1 MFGIQKLQRGLNLM
15 GGSINMDKIKKKIK
29 YTIKRDMKR
38 SKFDDK
44 NQMSA
49 TESDVDCGEQ
59 FNKTD
64 LSRYIWFFFVCY
76 NSMSLLFL
84 LGKLFTSVFEIRGNN
99 HCGRGIFEHYQP
111 ESMLKNYSST
121 VIISSYFKHCTYVS
135 GLISLSLHIFFRF
148 NQFLLFLL
156 KENERQKKFLNYLL
170 LICVSSSSLDA

>member
-64 LSRYIWFFFVCY
+64 LSRYIWFFLSVCY
-76 NSMSLLFL
+76 NSVSLLFL
-84 LGKLFTSVFEIRGNN
+84 LGKLIN
-99 HCGRGIFEHYQP
+99 Q
-111 ESMLKNYSST
+111 LKYSLM
-121 VIISSYFKHCTYVS
+121 C
-135 GLISLSLHIFFRF
+135 
-148 NQFLLFLL
+148 
-156 KENERQKKFLNYLL
+156 QKN
-170 LICVSSSSLDA
+170 